1 MAQDTAG
8 NRTTSA
14 PVTVTVSNGP
24 AADTIPPTVTIT
36 SPTAGATVSG
46 TIPVNADATDNV
58 GVVAVEFRLDGADPS
73 VVDTTAPY
81 SISWDTTGTTNGSHT
96 LSAIAH
102 DAAGN
107 RTISAPVTV
116 TVSNAGSPPS
126 DTTPPTVTITSPTEG
141 ATVTGPITVSAT
153 ASDNVGVAGVE
164 FKLDGADPGVVDTT
178 APYSISWDTTGTSN
192 GSHTLTAM
200 AQDAAGN
207 RTTSAPVTVTVSNAG
222 SPPGDTTPP
231 TVTITSPTA
240 GATVTGTVTV
250 SATASDNV
258 GLAGVEFN
266 LDGGPGV
273 ADFSAPYS
281 IFWDTTG
288 TTNGSHTLTAVA
300 QDAAGNRTT
309 SAPVTVRVAND
320 PVLRIISVSL
330 DRPTLHMLGVQMLIS
345 GDDNRNAGVGVRY
358 RPAGSSVWREGL
370 PLLRVFPETVKQPV
384 PQQFAGS
391 IFDLTPDTSY
401 EIELHAVDPDGP
413 VDEIRILTG
422 RTRPVPRENPATP
435 RNITVTSAA
444 EFQSALASAVPGDVI
459 VLANGMYS
467 GRFVL
472 SASGTADNPIVIQ
485 GESMSGVILDGE
497 NCSDCNVLEVSGSDV
512 HVERLTIQ
520 NAERALRF
528 FGTTQNNVARR
539 IHITNVIHGIA
550 QGVDQRDFYICDNI
564 IEGRLSWPW
573 VFQPDADLH
582 LNDRGVAVHGD
593 GHVVCHNRISGFG
606 DALMNTKVLAR
617 SLDFYGNDILDS
629 FDGTELD
636 VGGGNLRVF
645 QNRWTNVVSGISL
658 QPVYGGPAYVL
669 RNVLRNVVGEQIKFK
684 SLGGTDEPSGAF
696 IYHNTFVS
704 PKIALNLQTPIIGHN
719 FLVMNNLFVG
729 PRVLPGRA
737 VEWTEGVDRGT
748 FDFNG
753 YFPDGG
759 FWLGTI
765 NGVAQIFAN
774 FAALQASGVFEM
786 GGTLLTEP
794 IFAGG
799 FVGPTDG
806 SVRQDPADFT
816 LASAS
821 NAIDRGTRLPGINQ
835 SFVGAAP
842 DLGALESGCPTP
854 TYGPRPEGSEH
865 LTPAID
871 CNAPDTLPPTVT
883 ITSPASGATVSGVVT
898 ISATATD
905 NVGVAGVEFHLDGG
919 PGVAVTTAPYSI
931 SWDTTGT
938 SNGSHTLTAMAQD
951 TAGNRTTS
959 APVTVTVFNG
969 PPPDTTPPTVAI
981 TSPAAGATVSGVIT
995 ISASAT
1001 DDVGVAGVEFH
1012 LDGGPA
1018 VADTTAPYSISWE
1031 TTGTSNGSHTL
1042 TAMAQDTAG
1051 NRTTSAP
1058 VTVTVFN
1065 DTTLPTV
1072 IITSPAAGATV
1083 SGVVTISAS
1092 ATDDVGVA
1100 GVEFQLDGGPPVP
1113 DTTAP
1118 YSISWDTTG
1127 TSNGSHTLTAMAQD
1141 TAGNRT
1147 TSAPVTVTV
1156 FNGPPPDTTPPTVA
1170 ITSPASG
1177 ATVAGP
1183 VTISADASDNVGV
1196 VGVEFSLDGGPGV
1209 ADTTAPYSISW
1220 DTTGTSNG
1228 SHTLTAIA
1236 QDAAGNRTTS
1246 APVTI
1251 TVNNAPLPTVTRV
1264 EETDPSITYSAG
1276 WLQGDTSRE
1285 WSGGTAA
1292 LAAAAGARATL
1303 TFTGT
1308 SVSWIGFRGPMTGI
1322 AHVFLDGVF
1331 REEVDT
1337 FSSTEE
1343 VRAVLFTATELA
1355 AGSHTVTIEVTGLQ
1369 NAAATSAVIVVD
1381 AFDVSSSS
1389 PAPTITRFQ
1398 ETDPSM
1404 TYTAGWTRGDTS
1416 RAWSGGTATVAAAA
1430 DAHATFTF
1438 TGTSV
1443 TWIGFRGPMTGI
1455 ARVTLDGVLTEVD
1468 TFSSTEEVQAAL
1480 FTATDLPDATHTL
1493 TIEVTG
1499 LNNAASTNT
1508 FIVTDAFDVTSSFPA
1523 RPGTRFQETDPSA
1536 TYTAGWVQGDTSR
1549 AWSAGAA
1556 ALATTAGEGATFTF
1570 TGTSVSWIGFRGPM
1584 TGIARVALDGVATE
1598 VDTFSSTEEV
1608 QAVLFTAT
1616 DLAVGS
1622 HTLTIEVT
1630 GLKNAA
1636 SANTFIVVDAFDV
1649 YD

>member
-1 MAQDTAG
+1 
-8 NRTTSA
+8 
-14 PVTVTVSNGP
+14 
-24 AADTIPPTVTIT
+24 
-36 SPTAGATVSG
+36 
-46 TIPVNADATDNV
+46 
-58 GVVAVEFRLDGADPS
+58 
-73 VVDTTAPY
+73 
-81 SISWDTTGTTNGSHT
+81 
-96 LSAIAH
+96 
-102 DAAGN
+102 
-107 RTISAPVTV
+107 
-116 TVSNAGSPPS
+116 
-126 DTTPPTVTITSPTEG
+126 
-141 ATVTGPITVSAT
+141 
-153 ASDNVGVAGVE
+153 VAGVE
-164 FKLDGADPGVVDTT
+164 F
-178 APYSISWDTTGTSN
+178 
-192 GSHTLTAM
+192 
-200 AQDAAGN
+200 
-207 RTTSAPVTVTVSNAG
+207 R
-222 SPPGDTTPP
+222 
-231 TVTITSPTA
+231 
-240 GATVTGTVTV
+240 
-250 SATASDNV
+250 
-258 GLAGVEFN
+258 
-266 LDGGPGV
+266 
-273 ADFSAPYS
+273 
-281 IFWDTTG
+281 
-288 TTNGSHTLTAVA
+288 
-300 QDAAGNRTT
+300 
-309 SAPVTVRVAND
+309 
-320 PVLRIISVSL
+320 
-330 DRPTLHMLGVQMLIS
+330 
-345 GDDNRNAGVGVRY
+345 
-358 RPAGSSVWREGL
+358 
-370 PLLRVFPETVKQPV
+370 
-384 PQQFAGS
+384 
-391 IFDLTPDTSY
+391 
-401 EIELHAVDPDGP
+401 
-413 VDEIRILTG
+413 
-422 RTRPVPRENPATP
+422 
-435 RNITVTSAA
+435 
-444 EFQSALASAVPGDVI
+444 
-459 VLANGMYS
+459 
-467 GRFVL
+467 
-472 SASGTADNPIVIQ
+472 
-485 GESMSGVILDGE
+485 
-497 NCSDCNVLEVSGSDV
+497 
-512 HVERLTIQ
+512 
-520 NAERALRF
+520 
-528 FGTTQNNVARR
+528 
-539 IHITNVIHGIA
+539 
-550 QGVDQRDFYICDNI
+550 
-564 IEGRLSWPW
+564 
-573 VFQPDADLH
+573 
-582 LNDRGVAVHGD
+582 
-593 GHVVCHNRISGFG
+593 
-606 DALMNTKVLAR
+606 
-617 SLDFYGNDILDS
+617 
-629 FDGTELD
+629 
-636 VGGGNLRVF
+636 
-645 QNRWTNVVSGISL
+645 
-658 QPVYGGPAYVL
+658 
-669 RNVLRNVVGEQIKFK
+669 
-684 SLGGTDEPSGAF
+684 
-696 IYHNTFVS
+696 
-704 PKIALNLQTPIIGHN
+704 
-719 FLVMNNLFVG
+719 
-729 PRVLPGRA
+729 
-737 VEWTEGVDRGT
+737 
-748 FDFNG
+748 
-753 YFPDGG
+753 
-759 FWLGTI
+759 
-765 NGVAQIFAN
+765 
-774 FAALQASGVFEM
+774 
-786 GGTLLTEP
+786 
-794 IFAGG
+794 
-799 FVGPTDG
+799 
-806 SVRQDPADFT
+806 
-816 LASAS
+816 
-821 NAIDRGTRLPGINQ
+821 
-835 SFVGAAP
+835 
-842 DLGALESGCPTP
+842 
-854 TYGPRPEGSEH
+854 
-865 LTPAID
+865 
-871 CNAPDTLPPTVT
+871 
-883 ITSPASGATVSGVVT
+883 
-898 ISATATD
+898 
-905 NVGVAGVEFHLDGG
+905 
-919 PGVAVTTAPYSI
+919 
-931 SWDTTGT
+931 
-938 SNGSHTLTAMAQD
+938 
-951 TAGNRTTS
+951 
-959 APVTVTVFNG
+959 
-969 PPPDTTPPTVAI
+969 
-981 TSPAAGATVSGVIT
+981 
-995 ISASAT
+995 
-1001 DDVGVAGVEFH
+1001 

-1430 DAHATFTF
+1430 AATIAAADATVAATADAHATFTF

-1455 ARVTLDGVLTEVD
+1455 ARVTLDGVVTEVD
-1468 TFSSTEEVQAAL
+1468 TFSSAEEAQAVL
-1480 FTATDLPDATHTL
+1480 FTATGLPNATHTL

-1499 LNNAASTNT
+1499 LSNAASTDT

-1523 RPGTRFQETDPSA
+1523 RTGRRFEETDPSVS
-1536 TYTAGWVQGDTSR
+1536 YTAGWAQGDTSR

-1608 QAVLFTAT
+1608 RAVIFTAT

-1630 GLKNAA
+1630 GLKNSA
-1636 SANTFIVVDAFDV
+1636 SADTFIVVDAFDV